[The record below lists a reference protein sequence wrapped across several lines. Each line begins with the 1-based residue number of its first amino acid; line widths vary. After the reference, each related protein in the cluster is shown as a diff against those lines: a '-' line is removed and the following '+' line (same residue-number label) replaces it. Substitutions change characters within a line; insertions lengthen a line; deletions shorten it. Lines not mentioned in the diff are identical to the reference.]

1 MGPMSG
7 PIVWALLTGALTG
20 GVWVGI
26 VLLQRIRR
34 IAERQPAELE
44 DVRRRLDEL
53 DGVERRLAEVEERL
67 EFTERLLAQ
76 RPEPRLPPPGG

>member
-1 MGPMSG
+1 MQAEV
-7 PIVWALLTGALTG
+7 IWALVTGAISG

-34 IAERQPAELE
+34 ISERQPAELE
-44 DVRRRLDEL
+44 DMRRRLDEL
-53 DGVERRLAEVEERL
+53 ENVERRLTEVEGRL

-76 RPEPRLPPPGG
+76 QKEAGRLPPP